1 MSEAR
6 ERLDDAARAAAS
18 APQVSV
24 LLEAPAG
31 SGKTAVLTLRFLKL
45 LALVDDPGEI
55 LAITF
60 TRKAA
65 AEMRGRV
72 VRALRGELS
81 AEDPVGAMLRPAA
94 AAALTHGAARGWQL
108 QAEPERLRI
117 QTIDSFNYWLASQ
130 LPVASRAGGALSVTD
145 SAEQLCQRAARRA
158 LLYAETEPELA
169 ADAQLLFERLDNHW
183 MSFERLIAQMLRERG
198 HWLHFVVREDTEAL
212 CRRVNASLAVLTGER
227 LAALAALIAEPLR
240 RRAMSLPGAAPLGTQ
255 PADLVHWQ
263 HFAHLVLTRND
274 WRRQLSAHRLRPGFT
289 DSGARER
296 LRELI
301 EELRGIR
308 GAQEALLAVRRAPAP
323 ELSAED
329 AAALAALARVLKSA
343 AAQLHTVFA
352 EAGRVDHTYVA
363 GAAREALLEG
373 GGPTELALRAGLKLR
388 HILVDEFQD
397 TSLAQVQLLE
407 ILTAGWQAGDGRT
420 LFAVGDPMQSIYR
433 FRDAEVGLFLRAHSA
448 GIGALPLKSLRLR
461 RNFRAV
467 PALVE
472 FTNEVFAEVFPATDQ
487 LAAGGV
493 SYRDSLATR
502 LPPPPRAGIEAV
514 TLRLFPGDA
523 AGEAR
528 AIATRVAQLRQLD
541 PQGSVGVLVVAHAH
555 AVPIIA
561 ALEAQGLEPLGV
573 DLVPL
578 RERPVVRDLVQ
589 LLRALTDLGD
599 RAAWLAVLRAP
610 WCGARLRTLTA
621 LSALGDTELVFEALG
636 NPARLAHGEP
646 SDRLHLERLRGVLGS
661 ALEGPGAMPLAA
673 WLETTWL
680 RLGASDAYRADELND
695 ARTFFE
701 ALAER
706 TSGSPWRGAE
716 DLVPL
721 LAELFSAPS
730 AGLSPVQ
737 VMTVHR
743 AKGLEFD
750 HVVVAALERMTRA
763 PERRLLRWIDLPG
776 GLSDSNLLIAPVPR
790 VGLREEEGDLNGYV
804 KELIRE
810 HELNERRRL
819 LYVATT
825 RARHTLWLSGAPA
838 AAADGSIKPDRRSP
852 LALLWPALAGRFE
865 TQSVATGG
873 GAPLARAGAL
883 RRLLPSWRPAEP
895 PPAVTLARLPPAFL
909 AAEPPE
915 FSWVGETQRHVGTLV
930 HAWLARLA
938 LEPQLPPAESADS
951 ALAAMRAGLRSAGVP
966 HEELERAAARVLSAV
981 RQTLGDARGRWIL
994 GSTHQE
1000 AHSEWQLSGVSGGRL
1015 RSVAIDRS
1023 FVDAQGTRWVVDYK
1037 TSVHEG
1043 GGLEQF
1049 LEHELER
1056 YRAQLETYMDLARG
1070 LGPQPVRA
1078 ALYFPLIGAFREL
1091 PREGSGPLTDGPQ
1104 N

>member
-1 MSEAR
+1 MSEPG
-6 ERLDDAARAAAS
+6 ERLDDVARAEASSPAA
-18 APQVSV
+18 SV

-81 AEDPVGAMLRPAA
+81 ADDPVAPTLQPAA
-94 AAALTHGAARGWQL
+94 AAALRHGAARGWQL
-108 QAEPERLRI
+108 EAEPERLRI

-130 LPVASRAGGALSVTD
+130 LPVASRAGGALTVTD
-145 SAEQLCQRAARRA
+145 SAAELCQRAARRT
-158 LLYAETEPELA
+158 LLYAETDRELA
-169 ADAQLLFERLDNHW
+169 RDAQLLFERLDNHW
-183 MSFERLIAQMLRERG
+183 MSFERLIAQMLKERG

-212 CRRVNASLAVLTGER
+212 CRRVNASLEALTRER
-227 LAALAALIAEPLR
+227 LAALQALIPEPLR
-240 RRAMSLPGAAPLGTQ
+240 RRAMSLPGSAPLGVQ
-255 PADLVHWQ
+255 PADLAHWQ
-263 HFAHLVLTRND
+263 HFAHLLLTRND

-289 DSGARER
+289 DPEARER

-301 EELRGIR
+301 EELRGVR
-308 GAQEALLAVRRAPAP
+308 GAREALLAVRRAPAA
-323 ELSAED
+323 ELGTED

-343 AAQLHTVFA
+343 AAQLYAVFA
-352 EAGRVDHTYVA
+352 EEGRVDHTYVTA
-363 GAAREALLEG
+363 AAREALLEG
-373 GGPTELALRAGLKLR
+373 GGPTDLALRAGLKLR

-397 TSLAQVQLLE
+397 TSLSQVQLLE
-407 ILTAGWQAGDGRT
+407 ILTAGWEEGDGRT

-433 FRDAEVGLFLRAHSA
+433 FRDAEVGLFLRAHIA
-448 GIGALPLKSLRLR
+448 GVGALRLKSLRLR
-461 RNFRAV
+461 RNFRAA

-472 FTNEVFAEVFPATDQ
+472 FTNGLFAAVFPPKDQ

-493 SYRDSLATR
+493 SYRESLPTR
-502 LPPPPRAGIEAV
+502 LAPRSLEGIEAV
-514 TLRLFPGDA
+514 TLRLFPGNA
-523 AGEAR
+523 AAEAR
-528 AIATRVAQLRQLD
+528 AVAKRVAQLRHLD

-578 RERPVVRDLVQ
+578 RERAVVRDLVQ
-589 LLRALTDLGD
+589 LLRALGDLAD

-621 LSALGDTELVFEALG
+621 LSALGDRELVFEALG
-636 NPARLAHGEP
+636 NPERLAHCEP
-646 SDRLHLERLRGVLGS
+646 SDRLHLERLREVLGS
-661 ALEGPGAMPLAA
+661 ALGGPGATPIAA
-673 WLETTWL
+673 WLEATWL
-680 RLGASDAYRADELND
+680 RLGASDAYRRDELED

-706 TSGSPWRGAE
+706 TAGSPWRGAE

-730 AGLSPVQ
+730 GGLSPVQ

-776 GLSDSNLLIAPVPR
+776 EASDSNLLIAPVPR
-790 VGLREEEGDLNGYV
+790 VGLREEEGDLNAYV

-825 RARHTLWLSGAPA
+825 RARHTLWLSGAPPA
-838 AAADGSIKPDRRSP
+838 SADGSVKPDRRSP

-865 TQSVATGG
+865 THSGDTGG
-873 GAPLARAGAL
+873 GAPLWRAGPL
-883 RRLLPSWRPAEP
+883 KRLLPTWRAPEP
-895 PPAVTLARLPPAFL
+895 PAAMTLARLPPAYL

-915 FSWVGETQRHVGTLV
+915 FSWVGETQRHIGTLV
-930 HAWLARLA
+930 HGWLARLA
-938 LEPQLPPAESADS
+938 LEPRLPSAERADT
-951 ALAAMRAGLRSAGVP
+951 ALAAMRAALRSAGVSAGD
-966 HEELERAAARVLSAV
+966 LERAAGRVVSAV
-981 RQTLGDARGRWIL
+981 RQTLSDARGRWIL
-994 GSTHQE
+994 DSAHPQ
-1000 AHSEWQLSGVSGGRL
+1000 AHSEWQLSGVSAGRL
-1015 RSVAIDRS
+1015 RSVVIDRS
-1023 FVDAQGTRWVVDYK
+1023 FLDADGTRWVVDYK

-1043 GGLEQF
+1043 GGLEEF
-1049 LEHELER
+1049 LAHELER
-1056 YRAQLETYMDLARG
+1056 YRPQLETYVDLARG

-1078 ALYFPLIGAFREL
+1078 ALYFPLLGAFREL
-1091 PREGSGPLTDGPQ
+1091 A
-1104 N
+1104 